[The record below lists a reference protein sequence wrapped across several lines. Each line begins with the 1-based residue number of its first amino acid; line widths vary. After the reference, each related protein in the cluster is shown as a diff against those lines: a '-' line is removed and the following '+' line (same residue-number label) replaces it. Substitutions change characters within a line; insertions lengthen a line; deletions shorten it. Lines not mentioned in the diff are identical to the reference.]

1 VSEPTRRNIVI
12 GAAGLAAGVMVP
24 AALRALTETAA
35 ADECPP
41 GTTTTTTSTTTTTT
55 LPPTTTTTAPTVA
68 HPISGNFAGT
78 IPAGEIWTIVGDV
91 NLTGDLVVEGWLTHI
106 GPFTLTGNGF
116 QILVQHG
123 GVLNLQGDVRSGW
136 VRWGDAVTGWQV
148 NDRLIVAPTALNKY
162 VPVAAAWPGSWSLP
176 RPTDSPDVALSDGS
190 TARPEVA
197 NLTRSVVLT
206 GLSRI
211 HFHDGAGV
219 QTLKHLAVV
228 NSGVAGVLAQYP
240 LHFHLNGEAS
250 RGSLLEGVVVEG
262 GKNHGFVPHA
272 SHGITFRDCVS
283 HDTTDDA
290 YWWDGAVNNLDITN
304 RTNDTVWVHC
314 LASWTK
320 KNVAP
325 IAAAFNLGAGL
336 RNSCTDRWPSAA
348 PVRSLTQPGGVR
360 SRGLRTAIK
369 ARGCS
374 TDAWPITTSRTAS
387 RRGRTT
393 ATCTT

>member
-1 VSEPTRRNIVI
+1 
-12 GAAGLAAGVMVP
+12 
-24 AALRALTETAA
+24 
-35 ADECPP
+35 
-41 GTTTTTTSTTTTTT
+41 
-55 LPPTTTTTAPTVA
+55 
-68 HPISGNFAGT
+68 
-78 IPAGEIWTIVGDV
+78 
-91 NLTGDLVVEGWLTHI
+91 
-106 GPFTLTGNGF
+106 
-116 QILVQHG
+116 
-123 GVLNLQGDVRSGW
+123 
-136 VRWGDAVTGWQV
+136 
-148 NDRLIVAPTALNKY
+148 
-162 VPVAAAWPGSWSLP
+162 
-176 RPTDSPDVALSDGS
+176 
-190 TARPEVA
+190 
-197 NLTRSVVLT
+197 
-206 GLSRI
+206 
-211 HFHDGAGV
+211 
-219 QTLKHLAVV
+219 
-228 NSGVAGVLAQYP
+228 VLAQYP

-336 RNSCTDRWPSAA
+336 RNSCTDSVAFGGTGQIADAA
-348 PVRSLTQPGGVR
+348 G
-360 SRGLRTAIK
+360 RGAF
-369 ARGCS
+369 
-374 TDAWPITTSRTAS
+374 AWPITTSRTAS